1 MSGIE
6 RFQTL
11 IILAAVLL
19 GLGLGQWQSV
29 QEHAEAFILPCLF
42 LLFYGMFLTVSIG
55 NLRES
60 FVNMRFV
67 GTSVAVNFI
76 WTPILVWLLGWV
88 FLADHP
94 YLWLGFFML
103 MVTPCTDWYV
113 IFTGI
118 AKGNVNQSMAV
129 LPINLVLQLLL
140 LPLYLYIF
148 TGVTGSF
155 DYGEIIKSI
164 WYVLLV
170 PLLSAFLTSKILVS
184 LKKQRLMEEY
194 LVPFFNQSNILFL
207 SLAIVAMFASQ
218 GHYLLEHIEI
228 LALLAIPVLLFFLI
242 NFFVGE
248 SVGKLMKFSRA
259 DTVSLDFTILA
270 RNSPVAL
277 GIAIMAFP
285 DQPLVALALIIGPLL
300 ELPVLAIV
308 AKVLLMRRLQ
318 H

>member
-1 MSGIE
+1 MSGLE

-11 IILAAVLL
+11 IILTAVLI
-19 GLGLGQWQSV
+19 GLALGQWQWI
-29 QEHAEAFILPCLF
+29 QEYAEFLIMPCLF
-42 LLFYGMFLTVSIG
+42 LLFYGMFLTVSVG

-67 GTSVAVNFI
+67 GTNVVLNFI
-76 WTPILVWLLGWV
+76 WTPVLAWLLGWV

-118 AKGNVNQSMAV
+118 AKGNVNQSMAI

-140 LPLYLYIF
+140 LPVYLYIF

-164 WYVLLV
+164 WYVLML
-170 PLLSAFLTSKILVS
+170 PLLSAFLTSKIFVTLN
-184 LKKQRLMEEY
+184 KQRIMEDHLM
-194 LVPFFNQSNILFL
+194 PFFNQSNILFL

-218 GHYLLEHIEI
+218 GYYLLEHIET
-228 LALLAIPVLLFFLI
+228 LGLLAIPVLLFFLI
-242 NFFVGE
+242 NFFMGE
-248 SVGKLMKFSRA
+248 GVGKVMNFSRA

-277 GIAIMAFP
+277 AIAVMAFP

-300 ELPVLAIV
+300 ELPILAVV
-308 AKVLLMRRLQ
+308 AKILLMRK
-318 H
+318 